1 MCAWI
6 RMFSASL
13 CSRRRRG
20 DAIEPA
26 AHRNR
31 GKTAVWQM
39 SWEAGLS
46 GAGRGKVDGGAGGRQ
61 PLLGQ
66 LLRVGAE
73 QAHAA
78 PGDLQNLV
86 RSHVAAVQRL
96 RSPAAPR
103 GASEARRQLSCSA
116 VAMAGIPHTSP
127 PDPAQHHKRTAGA
140 AMRRCHCRIICSG
153 TRTETTSAPS
163 RGSGGPRTFQQLR
176 AP

>member
-1 MCAWI
+1 
-6 RMFSASL
+6 
-13 CSRRRRG
+13 
-20 DAIEPA
+20 
-26 AHRNR
+26 
-31 GKTAVWQM
+31 M

-116 VAMAGIPHTSP
+116 VAVAGIPHTSP
-127 PDPAQHHKRTAGA
+127 PRIQLSITSGLRAQQCAGATAG
-140 AMRRCHCRIICSG
+140 S
-153 TRTETTSAPS
+153 SARAHAQRLLPHQAEVV
-163 RGSGGPRTFQQLR
+163 RGSGGCSSNSVRL
-176 AP
+176 